1 MSSQESTA
9 SESTALG
16 SSLEKTNSIIVVGS
30 MEEAKKLLGNK
41 DNYVT
46 KEDHKK
52 TLAEVEVLGS
62 KYNRL
67 LYEFNFFKAKMTDAL
82 NDMSSREDDFVKRM
96 STELTLFKSEKTKS
110 VARIRNSKNI
120 YEEQAKKA
128 CNPLKRPVPS
138 SDSSGPKRVKK

>member
-9 SESTALG
+9 SESTGPG

-30 MEEAKKLLGNK
+30 MEEARKLLGNK

-52 TLAEVEVLGS
+52 TLNEVEVLGR

-67 LYEFNFFKAKMTDAL
+67 LYEFNFFKAKTADVL
-82 NDMSSREDDFVKRM
+82 NDMSSREDDFVKRI
-96 STELTLFKSEKTKS
+96 STELTLFKSEKAKS
-110 VARIRNSKNI
+110 AERIRSSKNI
-120 YEEQAKKA
+120 YEDQAKKA
-128 CNPLKRPVPS
+128 CNPPKRPFPTSNS
-138 SDSSGPKRVKK
+138 SVSKRAKK